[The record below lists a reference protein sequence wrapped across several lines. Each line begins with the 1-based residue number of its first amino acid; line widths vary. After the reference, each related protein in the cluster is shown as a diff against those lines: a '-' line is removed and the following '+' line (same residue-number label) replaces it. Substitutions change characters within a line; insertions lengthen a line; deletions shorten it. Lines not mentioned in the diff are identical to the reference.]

1 MENKGPVETCSKC
14 GRTYEN
20 DSLNFVCP
28 YCGHVRWGEI
38 LMFLII
44 GLVCLWVFFSVA
56 PGISSNTWRVI
67 VRWVTG
73 IFGFTLPIA
82 VIVGIFQA
90 LGAPEQPLEKPA
102 EEHTATPAAAKPRQV
117 EAAAPNPIQG
127 TPIQKPA
134 EITWS
139 SIFHAGQKGDYEELA
154 RMLVTLD
161 KRSDREYGSDQDAY
175 KKTCGLIKDLGKEL
189 DRRGGEDL
197 MKQVLTRAGS
207 FGCNMRFVEG
217 EWNGIG
223 TWLG

>member
-90 LGAPEQPLEKPA
+90 LGAGKPPLEKPA
-102 EEHTATPAAAKPRQV
+102 
-117 EAAAPNPIQG
+117 AAPDPIQE
-127 TPIQKPA
+127 TPIKKPA

-139 SIFHAGQKGDYEELA
+139 SIFDAGRNGDYEELA

-161 KRSDREYGSDQDAY
+161 KRSDREYASDQDAY

-207 FGCNMRFVEG
+207 FGCNMRFIEG
-217 EWNGIG
+217 EWDGIG